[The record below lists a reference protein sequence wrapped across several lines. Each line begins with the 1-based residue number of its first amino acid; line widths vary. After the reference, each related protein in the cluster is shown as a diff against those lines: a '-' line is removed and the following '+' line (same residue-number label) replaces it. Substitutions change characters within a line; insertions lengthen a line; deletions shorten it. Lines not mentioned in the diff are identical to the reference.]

1 MPSSGEH
8 GPGPSEGLRRVA
20 DEWWAMET
28 FPAIEF
34 RDGPAGRRPAI
45 RGGTDVWEI
54 VLVAAE
60 LEGRDELESHFD
72 WVDSHAIAQALS
84 YYDRVP
90 QPVDRMIEENA
101 RLARLLGD
109 PSS

>member
-1 MPSSGEH
+1 
-8 GPGPSEGLRRVA
+8 
-20 DEWWAMET
+20 MET

-45 RGGTDVWEI
+45 RGGPDVWEI
-54 VLVAAE
+54 VLVAGE

-72 WVDSHAIAQALS
+72 WVDSDAIAQALS

-90 QPVDRMIEENA
+90 EPVDRMIEENA